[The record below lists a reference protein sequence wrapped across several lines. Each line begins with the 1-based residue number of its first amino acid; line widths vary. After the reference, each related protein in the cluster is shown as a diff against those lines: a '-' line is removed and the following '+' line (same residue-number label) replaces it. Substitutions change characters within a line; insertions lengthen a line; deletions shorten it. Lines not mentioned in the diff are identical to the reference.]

1 VPVAADDGVLVAGEV
16 VQPEQEL
23 SRLLLRAVEVAA
35 GVVRWPFA
43 TSRGGRH
50 RSTCTRQGAGATPVP
65 RQSPQGMLSARW
77 GSG

>member
-1 VPVAADDGVLVAGEV
+1 MAADDGVLVAGQV

-23 SRLLLRAVEVAA
+23 ARLLVRAVEVAA
-35 GVVRWPFA
+35 GVVRRPLA
-43 TSRGGRH
+43 TRRGGRH
-50 RSTCTRQGAGATPVP
+50 GITCTRHGAGATPVP